1 MRASS
6 TSPPARRDKISVLP
20 VQPAGPLTASCCRRR
35 EHWPV
40 ERGEEEFRAFVSA
53 RLDALRG
60 LAYLTCGD
68 WQAADDAV
76 ARSLAKLYGRWS
88 KVAAPEQYAARM
100 VVRAAIDEVRR
111 PWRRELSASQAFPDV
126 GEPDLSDSLTE
137 RMRVRAALRQVP
149 AGQRAVLVLRFYA
162 DLSVEEAAEALGRST
177 GTIKSQTARGL
188 STLRRLLGE
197 HDIALIDAVQK
208 GKGDA

>member
-1 MRASS
+1 VDGSEEDF
-6 TSPPARRDKISVLP
+6 RR
-20 VQPAGPLTASCCRRR
+20 
-35 EHWPV
+35 
-40 ERGEEEFRAFVSA
+40 FVSV
-53 RLDALRG
+53 RLDTLRG

-76 ARSLAKLYGRWS
+76 ARSLAKLYSRWS
-88 KVAAPEQYAARM
+88 KVTSPEQYAARM

-111 PWRRELSASQAFPDV
+111 PWRREISASDTFPEV
-126 GEPDLSDSLTE
+126 GESDLADSLTE

-149 AGQRAVLVLRFYA
+149 AGQRAVLVLRYYA
-162 DLSVEEAAEALGRST
+162 DLSVEEVAEALGRST